1 MMNCGIISADGQKR
15 PYPVFNPLFEGIS
28 NERLYAA
35 LCAATVPLDAGL
47 EELQRRLRPI
57 IVNAARAYLK
67 ALSWT
72 LDNAMGEAL
81 ICIWDLVRKHS
92 YREQVGGQ
100 GKVTGFH
107 TFFARV
113 WANRLNSLYTKAILK
128 GPVMAGSI
136 QTGWCA
142 HQPVYYS
149 VMTFD
154 PKAEEYRAKKA
165 EWAAA
170 YYDRK
175 LAEQGKTRQPK
186 KPPMT
191 AEEKKEKARLRAR
204 ARFLA
209 MTPEQRAELYA
220 KNNARRKAL
229 RKAETPE
236 ERAARNARVRAQAKA
251 RLANAL

>member
-1 MMNCGIISADGQKR
+1 MMNCGIISADRQDR
-15 PYPVFNPLFEGIS
+15 PYPVFNPLFEGVS

-35 LCAATVPLDAGL
+35 LCSATAPLDAGL
-47 EELQRRLRPI
+47 EELQRRLKPI
-57 IVNAARAYLK
+57 IVNAARAFLK

-72 LDNAMGEAL
+72 IDNAMGEAL

-92 YREQVGGQ
+92 YHAQVGRQ
-100 GKVTGFH
+100 GRITGFH

-113 WANRLNSLYTKAILK
+113 WVNRLNSLYTRAILK
-128 GPVMAGSI
+128 GPVMSGSI

-142 HQPVYYS
+142 HQPVYCS
-149 VMTFD
+149 VMAFD
-154 PKAEEYRAKKA
+154 PKAQEYRAKKS

-175 LAEQGKTRQPK
+175 LSEQGKARRSR

-191 AEEKKEKARLRAR
+191 AEEKKEKARLRTR

-209 MTPEQRAELYA
+209 MTPEQRAEMYA
-220 KNNARRKAL
+220 KNNTRRKAL
-229 RKAETPE
+229 RNAETPE
-236 ERAARNARVRAQAKA
+236 DRAARNARVRAQAKA
-251 RLANAL
+251 RLTNAI